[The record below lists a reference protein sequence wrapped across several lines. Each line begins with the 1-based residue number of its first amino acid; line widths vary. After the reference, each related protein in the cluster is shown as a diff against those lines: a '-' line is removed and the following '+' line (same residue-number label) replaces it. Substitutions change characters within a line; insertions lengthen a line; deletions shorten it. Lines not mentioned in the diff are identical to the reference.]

1 MMVDSVRKAV
11 PSNKGIAFLTAGFLY
26 PTLPSFPKFP
36 KKVYFVSS
44 QNATA
49 LAAATF
55 SESTPW
61 YMGIMT
67 L

>member
-11 PSNKGIAFLTAGFLY
+11 PRNKGIAFLTAGFLCVEN
-26 PTLPSFPKFP
+26 KVNR

>member
-11 PSNKGIAFLTAGFLY
+11 PRNKGIAFLTAGFLY
-26 PTLPSFPKFP
+26 PTL

-61 YMGIMT
+61 YMGIIT

>member
-11 PSNKGIAFLTAGFLY
+11 PRNKGIAFLTAVFLCVEN
-26 PTLPSFPKFP
+26 KVNR

-55 SESTPW
+55 NESTP
-61 YMGIMT
+61 
-67 L
+67 